1 MLRDEHHDKTGV
13 KLCFVHLREGGLPPG
28 RLGGLFFLRLCA
40 FLFITPRFFFC
51 GPAKGDLQEIS
62 ARRPCRRRK
71 SGFPPEKRHF
81 LNLFWARSSCRFNAT
96 LLCGFDACVSERFD
110 QCSQPTR
117 MWCVRRREG
126 ACQPFYCL
134 HRCGCC
140 RCLPLFLRS
149 CGFFTRCFGEGV
161 AALIVHGILILVSR
175 SGDIEREGLLPFCF
189 ICPLCLTAI
198 STQKCSS
205 APQLVL
211 AGLLMVV
218 TGNRMRQLFSAPF
231 QCRIFLLI
239 DGRHSVR
246 RATLIGLC
254 GTARQRHRRKQ
265 ADLFTYLISS
275 CAQVFFSTCS
285 VGHS

>member
-1 MLRDEHHDKTGV
+1 
-13 KLCFVHLREGGLPPG
+13 
-28 RLGGLFFLRLCA
+28 
-40 FLFITPRFFFC
+40 
-51 GPAKGDLQEIS
+51 
-62 ARRPCRRRK
+62 
-71 SGFPPEKRHF
+71 
-81 LNLFWARSSCRFNAT
+81 
-96 LLCGFDACVSERFD
+96 
-110 QCSQPTR
+110 
-117 MWCVRRREG
+117 MWCARRREG

-134 HRCGCC
+134 PRCGCR

-149 CGFFTRCFGEGV
+149 CGLLTRCFGEGV

-175 SGDIEREGLLPFCF
+175 SGDLEREGLLPFCF

-205 APQLVL
+205 APQLLL
-211 AGLLMVV
+211 AGLLTVV

-265 ADLFTYLISS
+265 ADDFTYLIAS
-275 CAQVFFSTCS
+275 CAQLFFLRFIG
-285 VGHS
+285 VHSSSEESGTMRAWNLSSHVKCGQHRGAVTLTPQSCCVSLQGWQGNSMPSATAGVSPNVVTSCE